1 VPHGAGYDVVH
12 GKLSLKRIQP
22 YSAAHAGHSGSS
34 GLSAFGVNVLPHV
47 AQVFWFGLFM
57 TAASAVRVDTSAE
70 ALGVRPPGC
79 WQAGFA
85 AGCSSRAAEFATL
98 GAAGRRSAASIAR
111 VRANGRYERATR
123 FRIEHGVI
131 PPLSTVSR

>member
-1 VPHGAGYDVVH
+1 MPHGAGYDVVH

-85 AGCSSRAAEFATL
+85 AGCSQQ
-98 GAAGRRSAASIAR
+98 GRRVRDPRSRWSSLSSQYRPRAR
-111 VRANGRYERATR
+111 ERA
-123 FRIEHGVI
+123 I
-131 PPLSTVSR
+131 